1 MTYKSFLFTV
11 LTICLLLC
19 FTACSQFCGPTILD
33 LDSTSSSQPKENE
46 QVTTEDFQEND
57 PRDDSKRQEPQ
68 HESTNHEQ
76 TSNNEESG
84 VTLEFFRGLE
94 SGTLLYT
101 ITDARIV
108 TDQDDIPSDGDFIS
122 TPSIWQI
129 IDGEEQGYD
138 YPDFIAE
145 DGRFIE
151 DCYLILVDV
160 SIKSDNAI
168 GVTDPQTRD
177 FDDPYLFRASN
188 LTLVDMTDT
197 DPQGFYYVTEASY
210 FSSPWND
217 YKEGTDPC
225 VIHLEPGEEKRYT
238 FGFFIG
244 GYKSDGSKT
253 DLSQLCLCNT
263 YGNPDSILVKL
274 GLGD

>member
-1 MTYKSFLFTV
+1 MNKL
-11 LTICLLLC
+11 
-19 FTACSQFCGPTILD
+19 
-33 LDSTSSSQPKENE
+33 
-46 QVTTEDFQEND
+46 
-57 PRDDSKRQEPQ
+57 SK
-68 HESTNHEQ
+68 
-76 TSNNEESG
+76 
-84 VTLEFFRGLE
+84 
-94 SGTLLYT
+94 
-101 ITDARIV
+101 
-108 TDQDDIPSDGDFIS
+108 
-122 TPSIWQI
+122 
-129 IDGEEQGYD
+129 
-138 YPDFIAE
+138 
-145 DGRFIE
+145 
-151 DCYLILVDV
+151 LVDV

-225 VIHLEPGEEKRYT
+225 VIHLEPGEEKKYT

-253 DLSQLCLCNT
+253 DLSQLCICNT
-263 YGNPDSILVKL
+263 YGNPDSTLVKL

>member
-46 QVTTEDFQEND
+46 HITTEDFQENN
-57 PRDDSKRQEPQ
+57 PTEDSKQEEPQ
-68 HESTNHEQ
+68 HNYTNNEQ
-76 TSNNEESG
+76 TSNNEASG

-108 TDQDDIPSDGDFIS
+108 TDQDDIPSDGDFIN

-168 GVTDPQTRD
+168 GVTDPKTRD

-210 FSSPWND
+210 FSRPWSD

-225 VIHLEPGEEKRYT
+225 VIHLEPGEEKKYT

-253 DLSQLCLCNT
+253 DLSQLCICNT
-263 YGNPDSILVKL
+263 YGNPDSTLVKL